1 MEKGGLIYTGFKLLL
16 KQEKSVLCLR
26 LVYNVS
32 WLQFASWPIS
42 DHLLLDRWFC
52 FLLHR
57 SSTWHIIGK
66 LFFLCWSSSAEFC
79 WQNCWFD
86 LFLENTFDPDLLLL
100 PILYCYV
107 ISIYTKL
114 TNLKL

>member
-42 DHLLLDRWFC
+42 DH
-52 FLLHR
+52 
-57 SSTWHIIGK
+57 
-66 LFFLCWSSSAEFC
+66 
-79 WQNCWFD
+79 
-86 LFLENTFDPDLLLL
+86 
-100 PILYCYV
+100 Y
-107 ISIYTKL
+107 
-114 TNLKL
+114 